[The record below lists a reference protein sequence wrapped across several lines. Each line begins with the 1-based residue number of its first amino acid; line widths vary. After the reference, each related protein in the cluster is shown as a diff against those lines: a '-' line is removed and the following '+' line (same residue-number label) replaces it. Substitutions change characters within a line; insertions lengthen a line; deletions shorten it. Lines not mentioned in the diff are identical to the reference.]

1 MGHGPPACA
10 VGIPRNSLPPNVTKT
25 RWGHSMDRL
34 TFVRARAPQL
44 ISPAHRLSK
53 IESVRALSP
62 RSHRRTR
69 LPRRRD
75 GSCPALSPHGPP
87 RDHARIPR
95 ISSASGEIDALV
107 HLAKADVLIRQEDP
121 IGSRGRARVSR
132 PRSYQDII
140 EEKCSALHLE
150 GFWDHSWCYFSEEL
164 KKYPCP
170 NRVFMIY

>member
-1 MGHGPPACA
+1 MGHGTPACA

-34 TFVRARAPQL
+34 TFVRARAPQF
-44 ISPAHRLSK
+44 ISPAHGLSK
-53 IESVRALSP
+53 TESVRALSP

-75 GSCPALSPHGPP
+75 GSRPAFSPHGPP
-87 RDHARIPR
+87 REHARIPK

-121 IGSRGRARVSR
+121 IGSRDRARVSS
-132 PRSYQDII
+132 PSCCPDII
-140 EEKCSALHLE
+140 EEKCSQLHLE
-150 GFWDHSWCYFSEEL
+150 GFWGHSWCYSSEL

-170 NRVFMIY
+170 NPVFMIP